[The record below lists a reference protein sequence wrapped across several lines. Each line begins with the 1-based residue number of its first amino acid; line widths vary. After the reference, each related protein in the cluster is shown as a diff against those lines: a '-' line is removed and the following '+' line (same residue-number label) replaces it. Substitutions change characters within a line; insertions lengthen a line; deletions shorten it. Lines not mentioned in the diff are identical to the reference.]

1 MNAGL
6 GRFIFAAAIAI
17 ALASCSGDQSVNE
30 GEAQD
35 DLTPEPIQA
44 PPPIQFEDAQG
55 SDEVADA
62 PVATDDIADDAEF
75 EAESPAPPPIQSID
89 PPPSGSSIGP
99 TYSCDGQLT
108 NVERMVCEDSGL
120 AGLEQEMVARYN
132 ARRNAS
138 PPSERD
144 RHLADQRRFL
154 RQLRACQT
162 RACISSAYRQRIGEL
177 SR

>member
-1 MNAGL
+1 MV
-6 GRFIFAAAIAI
+6 AALAI
-17 ALASCSGDQSVNE
+17 ALASCSGGQSADE

-44 PPPIQFEDAQG
+44 PPPIQLEDAQG
-55 SDEVADA
+55 SDEVAET
-62 PVATDDIADDAEF
+62 PVTTDDIADDTGLDS
-75 EAESPAPPPIQSID
+75 ESPAPPPIQSID
-89 PPPSGSSIGP
+89 PPPSRSSIGP

-120 AGLEQEMVARYN
+120 AGLEREMVARYN
-132 ARRNAS
+132 ARRDAS
-138 PPSERD
+138 PASERD

-154 RQLRACQT
+154 RQLRGCQT
-162 RACISSAYRQRIGEL
+162 RACISAAYRQRIGEL